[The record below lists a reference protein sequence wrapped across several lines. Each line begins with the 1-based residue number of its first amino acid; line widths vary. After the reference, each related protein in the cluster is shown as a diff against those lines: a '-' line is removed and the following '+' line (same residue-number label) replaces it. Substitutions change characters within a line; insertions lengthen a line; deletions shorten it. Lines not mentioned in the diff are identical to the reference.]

1 MRLGKVIGNIV
12 STIKDDTLYGIK
24 LMVVRPID
32 PDGKPIGTPEIV
44 GDYLNSAIGNL
55 VYWTEDGTA
64 ICKAF
69 GKSNIPLRGCII
81 GIVDKVD
88 QKDKKKVLDGEA

>member
-12 STIKDDTLYGIK
+12 STIKYETLNGVK
-24 LMVVRPID
+24 LMIVKPID
-32 PDGKPIGTPEIV
+32 PDGNPLGQSEIV
-44 GDYLNSAIGNL
+44 GDYLNSAIGNI

-64 ICKAF
+64 ICRVHDRK
-69 GKSNIPLRGCII
+69 NIPLRGCIL

-88 QKDKKKVLDGEA
+88 QKKKKKVLDG